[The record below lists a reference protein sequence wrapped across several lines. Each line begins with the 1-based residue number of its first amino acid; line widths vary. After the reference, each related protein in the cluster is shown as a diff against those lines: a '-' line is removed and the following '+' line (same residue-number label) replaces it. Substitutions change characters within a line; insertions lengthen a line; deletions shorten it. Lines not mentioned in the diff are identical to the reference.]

1 MDFLPQ
7 TLIVEKLLAIA
18 NELLPTLPENDNKRT
33 LINALHEFE
42 SAIKPSTIYLQEVH
56 NYVLEQNPQVTS
68 QQALEILEN
77 AASDIY
83 LNYASQAV
91 EYHVDQFMTKL
102 IDEIRS

>member
-42 SAIKPSTIYLQEVH
+42 SAITPSAVYLEEVH
-56 NYVLEQNPQVTS
+56 NYVLEKNFQVTN
-68 QQALEILEN
+68 QQALEILKN
-77 AASDIY
+77 ATSDIC
-83 LNYASQAV
+83 LNYAAHAV
-91 EYHVDQFMTKL
+91 EYHVDQFMTKI